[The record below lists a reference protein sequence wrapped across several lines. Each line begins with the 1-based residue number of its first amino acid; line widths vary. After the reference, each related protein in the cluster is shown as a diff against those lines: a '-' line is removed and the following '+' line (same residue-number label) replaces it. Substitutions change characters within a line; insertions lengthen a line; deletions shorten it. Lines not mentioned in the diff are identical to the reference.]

1 VAAKNNEIETA
12 VEISYIDKM
21 IRKIMTYRAILLGQR
36 EVRTAFISKIDDKNI
51 ATFSL
56 TFCIVYLEY
65 LFSPFVFQV
74 SSFHELIAYAESVV
88 RLVLFISALFILKRV
103 PQTRILFII
112 FLAITSMWT
121 IGVVS
126 FGASIR
132 HHIQTNWIL
141 VLLGVPA
148 ISEYIRMKVSGRKS
162 NSDKDL

>member
-1 VAAKNNEIETA
+1 VHQEASVASIITEENARVLVTEESTKVFVTKDQLKSAEI
-12 VEISYIDKM
+12 K
-21 IRKIMTYRAILLGQR
+21 RK
-36 EVRTAFISKIDDKNI
+36 EIDDKNI
-51 ATFSL
+51 ATFIL
-56 TFCIVYLEY
+56 TFSVVYLEY

-141 VLLGVPA
+141 VLLGVPV
-148 ISEYIRMKVSGRKS
+148 ISEIV
-162 NSDKDL
+162 